1 MPDQGNEVII
11 CRCQELTRE
20 DVLQAIRDGATT
32 VNGVKKRIR
41 SGMGLCQGKTCERLI
56 AQIVAE
62 QTNKDL
68 SELTPPTS
76 RAPVRPV
83 DISVFLSED

>member
-1 MPDQGNEVII
+1 MPDQENEIVI

-20 DVLQAIRDGATT
+20 DVLQAILDGATT

-62 QTNKDL
+62 QTGREP
-68 SELTPPTS
+68 SELIPPTS

-83 DISVFLSED
+83 DISVFLAED